1 MLQCTI
7 NIAPHHFKTEI
18 VRCNNPPLDGHA
30 SPEARARMDQQS
42 RQRRGLLIVLSSPS
56 GAGKSTIS
64 RMLLDADREVTIS
77 VSATT
82 RPRRPGE
89 VDDVDYHFV
98 DDTQF
103 QRMVDDGEFAE
114 WAYVFD
120 HRYGSPK
127 EPIKDALKVG
137 HDISFDIDW
146 QGTQQLRGAFG
157 TDLVRIFILP
167 PWMEELE
174 RRLRARGTDSE
185 DVIQSR
191 MRRAAAE
198 IGHWGEYDYVL
209 INRDMDECL
218 REVQAIITAE
228 RMKRDRQPDLIPF
241 VRKLVERPNKRS
253 SANRAAARK
262 SRRRA

>member
-7 NIAPHHFKTEI
+7 RIALHHFKGNL
-18 VRCNNPPLDGHA
+18 VRCVIRLLDAHG
-30 SPEARARMDQQS
+30 SPEARAAMDQPT

-64 RMLLDADREVTIS
+64 RMLLSADDAVTMS

-82 RPRRPGE
+82 RDKRPGE

-98 DDTQF
+98 DDAKF
-103 QRMVDDGEFAE
+103 EEMVRDSEFAE

-127 EPIKDALKVG
+127 EPIKDALKAG
-137 HDISFDIDW
+137 RDILFDIDW

-167 PWMEELE
+167 PSMEELE

-185 DVIQSR
+185 DVIESR
-191 MRRAAAE
+191 MRRAASE
-198 IGHWGEYDYVL
+198 LGHWGEYDYVL
-209 INRDMDECL
+209 INEDMDSCL
-218 REVQAIITAE
+218 SEVRSIIEAE
-228 RMKRDRQPDLIPF
+228 RLRRDRRPYLFDF
-241 VRKLVERPNKRS
+241 VRRLVERPN
-253 SANRAAARK
+253 N
-262 SRRRA
+262 